1 MATKKKLLQ
10 AAAGTAS
17 AAGGA
22 ALSVENVFSTYL
34 YEGNTNG
41 QAIENGINL
50 GQSYGSG
57 SMSMNLKRLDLGTL
71 IALSQDFTIEAWIF
85 IQDDPESYLNI
96 LGSSSASG
104 YNFQFGK
111 DPNNRLTLYNN
122 STFLLGSSTNNQIPL
137 GEWVHVAVSRSGTL
151 IRFFVNGT
159 QLGSTTDS
167 TTYRWNQVGN
177 VLDTYYEWDGYMS
190 GLRILDGTAL
200 YTSSFTPPTSNL
212 TAITNTVLLLG
223 QGDTPLVDE
232 STNSVSITNTGVT
245 ASTFGP
251 FDAAEAGEGGLVWCK
266 SRTAP
271 SSGGAHFLYSPDH
284 GIESNGYYNSLST
297 PYSEG
302 FNFNDVYLP
311 SVYGGINGF
320 TSTGFTIGAG
330 SNTSNF
336 WPNESGHDYV
346 SWTWR
351 KAPRFFD
358 CVTYTGDGTSPR
370 SISHNLDSPVGCI
383 IVKRTDATGNWPV
396 WHRSTGDDYRAG
408 YLNLTNAGGAS
419 STMIRSA
426 SSSAFTLGDNTAVN
440 ASGGTYVAY
449 LFAHNDGDG
458 EFGPDGDADIIKCG
472 SYTGTGSSGLD
483 VDLGFE
489 PQWLLIKNTDAASTW
504 YILDNMRGIVTGVGD
519 SYLRANFNNENTVAS
534 NDLIDL
540 TPTGFKVI
548 NTGSGWNSI
557 SNDYIYIA
565 IRRGP
570 MAVPEDADDVFF
582 IDTFGSTGDGK
593 EPAFRSTFPVDM
605 QIYQSTTGTSPVN
618 TARLTQGKFFSINTN
633 DAENTGSWAQFD
645 YQNGFYGDDTT
656 TISHY
661 YSWMWRRAPNYF
673 DAVAYTG
680 NGTAGHTISHNL
692 GVVPE
697 MMWVKRRDG
706 TGDWIVY
713 HKGVANDPETDYLVL
728 NSSAAATDSRFF
740 WDDTAPTDSVFSVG
754 TNNQINR
761 NTSTYIAY
769 LFASLDGVSKVGSFS
784 HTNGGGDTN
793 VDCGFSSGARFVILK
808 RYSDTGGW
816 LVLDA
821 ERGIVSGNDPWLA
834 WNSSSAQ
841 FTTDDVID
849 PLSSGFTV
857 VSSFLATGNYI
868 FYAIA

>member
-22 ALSVENVFSTYL
+22 ALNVEDVFSTYL
-34 YEGNTNG
+34 YEGNGTG
-41 QAIENGINL
+41 QAIESGINL

-57 SMSMNLKRLDLGTL
+57 SISLNLSRLDLGTL
-71 IALSQDFTIEAWIF
+71 IVLSGDFTIEAWIF
-85 IQDDPESYLNI
+85 VQNAPEGYINI

-104 YNFQFGK
+104 YNYQFGY
-111 DPNNRLTLYNN
+111 DSVNRLLLYNN
-122 STFLLGSSTNNQIPL
+122 SSQVFGSTTSNQIPE
-137 GEWVHVAVSRSGTL
+137 GEWVHVAVSRSGST
-151 IRFFVNGT
+151 IYFFKNGT
-159 QLGSTTDS
+159 LLGSATDS
-167 TTYRWNQVGN
+167 STYRFDQVGN
-177 VLDTYYEWDGYMS
+177 VLDIYYEWDGYLS

-200 YTSSFTPPTSNL
+200 YTSAFTAPTSNL
-212 TAITNTVLLLG
+212 TAITNTELLIG

-232 STNSVSITNTGVT
+232 STNSVSITNTGAT

-251 FDAAEAGEGGLVWCK
+251 HDAAEAGEGGLVWLK
-266 SRTAP
+266 ARNQAYNHNLFDTERGIQYRLNSNTTSAQVSAAALEVT
-271 SSGGAHFLYSPDH
+271 SSGFVITSGLAGYNGSGDDH
-284 GIESNGYYNSLST
+284 
-297 PYSEG
+297 
-302 FNFNDVYLP
+302 
-311 SVYGGINGF
+311 
-320 TSTGFTIGAG
+320 A
-330 SNTSNF
+330 
-336 WPNESGHDYV
+336 
-346 SWTWR
+346 SWTFR
-351 KAPRFFD
+351 KAPKFFD
-358 CVTYTGDGTSPR
+358 VVTYTGNGTAGR
-370 SISHNLDSPVGCI
+370 TISHNLGTTVGAL
-383 IVKRTDATGNWPV
+383 IVKCTSAAKQWFV
-396 WHRSTGDDYRAG
+396 WHRGLS
-408 YLNLTNAGGAS
+408 NAGNSWISLNGTTAEAS
-419 STMIRSA
+419 STSLWNSTIPSD
-426 SSSAFTLGDNTAVN
+426 SVFTLGSNVNTN
-440 ASGGTYVAY
+440 ESGQTYVAY

-458 EFGPDGDADIIKCG
+458 EFGPTGDQDIIKCG
-472 SYTGTGSSGLD
+472 SFTTNSSGNAT

-489 PQWLLIKNTDAASTW
+489 PQFVILKFANKGSSSVTASSWLM
-504 YILDNMRGIVTGVGD
+504 LDNMRGFTSDGTSTVKLEANSTNPDDSVSQYSLTNTGF
-519 SYLRANFNNENTVAS
+519 NFTFNNSAVGGAT
-534 NDLIDL
+534 
-540 TPTGFKVI
+540 
-548 NTGSGWNSI
+548 
-557 SNDYIYIA
+557 YIYIA

-697 MMWVKRRDG
+697 MMCVKRRDG

>member
-10 AAAGTAS
+10 AAAGQ
-17 AAGGA
+17 AGGE
-22 ALSVENVFSTYL
+22 ALNVEDVFSTHL
-34 YEGNTNG
+34 YTGTDAAQTITNG
-41 QAIENGINL
+41 I
-50 GQSYGSG
+50 
-57 SMSMNLKRLDLGTL
+57 DL
-71 IALSQDFTIEAWIF
+71 
-85 IQDDPESYLNI
+85 
-96 LGSSSASG
+96 
-104 YNFQFGK
+104 
-111 DPNNRLTLYNN
+111 
-122 STFLLGSSTNNQIPL
+122 
-137 GEWVHVAVSRSGTL
+137 
-151 IRFFVNGT
+151 
-159 QLGSTTDS
+159 
-167 TTYRWNQVGN
+167 
-177 VLDTYYEWDGYMS
+177 
-190 GLRILDGTAL
+190 
-200 YTSSFTPPTSNL
+200 
-212 TAITNTVLLLG
+212 
-223 QGDTPLVDE
+223 
-232 STNSVSITNTGVT
+232 
-245 ASTFGP
+245 
-251 FDAAEAGEGGLVWCK
+251 AGEGGLVWMK
-266 SRTAP
+266 NRTSATVNDHALFDSETVTGSTFPVVQKAWVSNDAGVLGGYAP
-271 SSGGAHFLYSPDH
+271 
-284 GIESNGYYNSLST
+284 
-297 PYSEG
+297 G
-302 FNFNDVYLP
+302 FT
-311 SVYGGINGF
+311 F
-320 TSTGFTIGAG
+320 TSTGFTTAG
-330 SNTSNF
+330 RTNTD
-336 WPNESGHDYV
+336 ESGIDYV
-346 SWTWR
+346 TWSFR
-351 KAPRFFD
+351 KCPKFFD
-358 CVTYTGDGTSPR
+358 VVNYTGNSTSGR
-370 SISHNLDSPVGCI
+370 TISHNLGAVPAMIMVFGQ
-383 IVKRTDATGNWPV
+383 G
-396 WHRSTGDDYRAG
+396 TGDYWVYNKDVG
-408 YLNLTNAGGAS
+408 NTKYLELNKTTAAQTNSEAW
-419 STMIRSA
+419 
-426 SSSAFTLGDNTAVN
+426 DNTTPTDSVFTVGDEVSVN
-440 ASGGTYVAY
+440 YNNFQYTAY

-489 PQWLLIKNTDAASTW
+489 PQWLLIKNSDAASTW

-519 SYLRANFNNENTVAS
+519 SFLHANATNADTVAS

-548 NTGSGWNSI
+548 NTGSGWNS
-557 SNDYIYIA
+557 SGNDYIYIA

-570 MAVPEDADDVFF
+570 MAVPESATDVFA

-605 QIYQSTTGTSPVN
+605 QIYKSTTGTSPVN
-618 TARLTQGKFFSINTN
+618 TARLTQGKYLSTDTT

-645 YQNGFYGDDTT
+645 YQNGFYGGNTT

>member
-10 AAAGTAS
+10 AAAGQ
-17 AAGGA
+17 AGGE
-22 ALSVENVFSTYL
+22 ALNVEDVFSTHL
-34 YEGNTNG
+34 YTGTDAAQTITNG
-41 QAIENGINL
+41 I
-50 GQSYGSG
+50 
-57 SMSMNLKRLDLGTL
+57 DL
-71 IALSQDFTIEAWIF
+71 
-85 IQDDPESYLNI
+85 
-96 LGSSSASG
+96 
-104 YNFQFGK
+104 
-111 DPNNRLTLYNN
+111 
-122 STFLLGSSTNNQIPL
+122 
-137 GEWVHVAVSRSGTL
+137 
-151 IRFFVNGT
+151 
-159 QLGSTTDS
+159 
-167 TTYRWNQVGN
+167 
-177 VLDTYYEWDGYMS
+177 
-190 GLRILDGTAL
+190 
-200 YTSSFTPPTSNL
+200 
-212 TAITNTVLLLG
+212 
-223 QGDTPLVDE
+223 
-232 STNSVSITNTGVT
+232 
-245 ASTFGP
+245 
-251 FDAAEAGEGGLVWCK
+251 AGEGGLVWMK
-266 SRTAP
+266 NRTSATVNDHALFDSETVTGSTFPVVQKAWVSNDAGVLGGYAP
-271 SSGGAHFLYSPDH
+271 
-284 GIESNGYYNSLST
+284 
-297 PYSEG
+297 G
-302 FNFNDVYLP
+302 FT
-311 SVYGGINGF
+311 F
-320 TSTGFTIGAG
+320 TSTGFTTAG
-330 SNTSNF
+330 RTNTD
-336 WPNESGHDYV
+336 ESGIDYV
-346 SWTWR
+346 TWSFR
-351 KAPRFFD
+351 KCPKFFD
-358 CVTYTGDGTSPR
+358 VVNYTGNSTSGR
-370 SISHNLDSPVGCI
+370 TISHNLGAVPAMIMVFGQ
-383 IVKRTDATGNWPV
+383 G
-396 WHRSTGDDYRAG
+396 TGDYWVYNKDVG
-408 YLNLTNAGGAS
+408 NTKYLELNKTTAAQTNSEAW
-419 STMIRSA
+419 
-426 SSSAFTLGDNTAVN
+426 DNTTPTDSVFTVGDEVSVN
-440 ASGGTYVAY
+440 YNNFQYTAY

-489 PQWLLIKNTDAASTW
+489 PQWLLIKNSDAASTW

-519 SYLRANFNNENTVAS
+519 SFLHANATNADTVAS

-548 NTGSGWNSI
+548 NTGSGWNS
-557 SNDYIYIA
+557 SGNDYIYIA

-570 MAVPEDADDVFF
+570 MAVPESATDVFA

-605 QIYQSTTGTSPVN
+605 QIYKSTTGTSPVN
-618 TARLTQGKFFSINTN
+618 TARLTQGKYLSTDTT